1 MQRFLGT
8 LTRWM
13 PLMFLAVVVVSVLQF
28 LAQHPISLHWLHTPH
43 GYRWIILAA
52 VVLWLLVLAGWLHE
66 RRRQKWSTPRTGSWS
81 MDVLD
86 RLTNRAALE
95 AGLQNDL
102 EPVYLDAAALAR
114 TLKAKVIGQDSVCDD
129 VAAQIRRRLALQQR
143 GKPLGVFLFAGPPGT
158 GKTYLAK
165 QLAKALSR
173 PLAHLDMTQFAR
185 GGAAATQLFG
195 SSKGYVGSDTYGKLT
210 AMLRDTPD
218 AVVLLDEFEKAHA
231 EVHKN
236 FLTAWNDGF
245 ITEASDGRSI
255 STTKSIFVLTTN
267 AAVDVLTELTGR
279 YGSDADKLR
288 DASIQALRD
297 SGFAPE
303 LLNRIDR
310 IFIFKP
316 LQGLDIARVTALEM
330 EALVAGYGLELAAG
344 GIAPEVLL
352 DLVQRQQRA
361 GRHASS
367 RDLVRKLEEAV
378 ADSLIEAKR
387 AGASKVALVQRDG
400 QMRAVP
406 SPERP
411 SAQGAAQPHG
421 QSTGETAKDE
431 AQTRDYYTRDRASE

>member
-1 MQRFLGT
+1 
-8 LTRWM
+8 
-13 PLMFLAVVVVSVLQF
+13 MFLAVVVVSVLQF
-28 LAQHPISLHWLHTPH
+28 FSQHPISLHLLQTTH
-43 GYRWIILAA
+43 GYRWVILLAI
-52 VVLWLLVLAGWLHE
+52 VLWLLVLAGWLHE
-66 RRRQKWSTPRTGSWS
+66 RRLLKRSVPHPRSWS

-86 RLTNRAALE
+86 RLTNRSALE
-95 AGLQNDL
+95 AGLQHDL

-114 TLKAKVIGQDSVCDD
+114 TLKEKVIGQDGVCDD
-129 VAAQIRRRLALQQR
+129 VAAQIRRRLALRQR

-210 AMLRDTPD
+210 AILRDTPD
-218 AVVLLDEFEKAHA
+218 AVVLLDEFEKAHP

-245 ITEASDGRSI
+245 ITEASDGRHI

-267 AAVDVLTELTGR
+267 AAVDVLTDLTAR
-279 YGSDADKLR
+279 YASDADGLR
-288 DASIQALRD
+288 EASTQALRD
-297 SGFAPE
+297 AGFAPE

-310 IFIFKP
+310 IFVFRP

-344 GIAPEVLL
+344 GIAPEILL

-367 RDLVRKLEEAV
+367 RDLVRKLEEAI
-378 ADSLIEAKR
+378 ADSLIEARR
-387 AGASKVALVQRDG
+387 AGASKVALVHRDG
-400 QMRAVP
+400 QIRAV
-406 SPERP
+406 
-411 SAQGAAQPHG
+411 SAAADSGVASADRQSEQGAAQPDGH
-421 QSTGETAKDE
+421 SARETA
-431 AQTRDYYTRDRASE
+431 AGQRQTRDYYVRDKSSE

>member
-1 MQRFLGT
+1 
-8 LTRWM
+8 
-13 PLMFLAVVVVSVLQF
+13 
-28 LAQHPISLHWLHTPH
+28 
-43 GYRWIILAA
+43 
-52 VVLWLLVLAGWLHE
+52 
-66 RRRQKWSTPRTGSWS
+66 

-95 AGLQNDL
+95 AGLQNEL
-102 EPVYLDAAALAR
+102 EPVYLDAAALAL
-114 TLKAKVIGQDSVCDD
+114 TLKEKVIGQDGVCND

-210 AMLRDTPD
+210 AILRDTPD
-218 AVVLLDEFEKAHA
+218 AVVLLDEFEKAHP

-245 ITEASDGRSI
+245 ITEASDGRNI

-267 AAVDVLTELTGR
+267 AAVDVLTELTER
-279 YGSDADKLR
+279 YGSDADGLR
-288 DASIQALRD
+288 DGSIQALRD

-310 IFIFKP
+310 IFVFKT

-330 EALVAGYGLELAAG
+330 EALVAGYGLELAAE

-378 ADSLIEAKR
+378 GDSLIEAKR
-387 AGASKVALVQRDG
+387 AGASKVALVHRDG

-411 SAQGAAQPHG
+411 SAQGALQPHR
-421 QSTGETAKDE
+421 QSTGETAEGE
-431 AQTRDYYTRDRASE
+431 AQTRN